1 MKVHAIETGKV
12 EVVERQRRGEGSG
25 TRRRLNTLL
34 DKNWTEPLP
43 IYAWAIE
50 HPEGLIVVDTGENAG
65 VMQPGY
71 FPRWHPYYRRSV
83 RFSVQP
89 EQEIG
94 PALRRAV
101 LDPNDVR
108 WVVLTH
114 LHTDHAGGLS
124 YFPKAEVLV
133 TATEVEIGSGFM
145 GKVRGY
151 IPHRL
156 PSWFRPTPIEFRD
169 QPLGPFRESLPLTEA
184 GDVRII
190 PTPGHT
196 PGHVSV
202 ALEDGDQLV
211 VFAGDATYSQQL
223 LLEQAVDGVAPDE
236 QVARQT
242 LARLLELV
250 RERPTVYLP
259 THDSEAERRLANRT
273 PVHSPGAGS

>member
-25 TRRRLNTLL
+25 TRRQLNTLL

-43 IYAWAIE
+43 IHAWAIE

-94 PALRRAV
+94 PALRRAG
-101 LDPNDVR
+101 LDPNEVR

-114 LHTDHAGGLS
+114 LHSDHAGGLS

-133 TATEVEIGSGFM
+133 TAKEVETGSGFM

-169 QPLGPFRESLPLTEA
+169 EPLGPFRESLPLTEA

-202 ALEDGDQLV
+202 VLEDGDQLV

-259 THDSEAERRLANRT
+259 THDSDAERRLAERV
-273 PVHSPGAGS
+273 PVQTRAAA